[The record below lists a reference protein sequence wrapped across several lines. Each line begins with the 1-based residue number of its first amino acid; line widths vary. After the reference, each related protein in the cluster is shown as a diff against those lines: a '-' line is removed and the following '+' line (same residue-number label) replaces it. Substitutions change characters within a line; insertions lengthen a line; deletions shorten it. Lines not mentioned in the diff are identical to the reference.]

1 MSMLVEARDE
11 LILKD
16 ADHDLLPEGEEN
28 GDFDGQKLQE
38 CRVRSQRLVERVIE
52 EDQIVQR
59 VRRGN
64 TYDPTD
70 YARHE

>member
-1 MSMLVEARDE
+1 MSMLVEARNK

-28 GDFDGQKLQE
+28 GYFYGQKLKE
-38 CRVRSQRLVERVIE
+38 CGVRSQRFVERVIE

-59 VRRGN
+59 VRCGD
-64 TYDPTD
+64 TYDPAD

>member
-1 MSMLVEARDE
+1 MSMLVEARNE

-38 CRVRSQRLVERVIE
+38 SGVR
-52 EDQIVQR
+52 
-59 VRRGN
+59 G
-64 TYDPTD
+64 
-70 YARHE
+70 